1 MFTNVAIH
9 VKHILKSELMTCPM
23 FCGHTCSI
31 LLIMY
36 FLSLNWI
43 IADLQCCVNF
53 CCIEKWFIYTCT
65 YMLFHILFHYDLSQA
80 IKYSFLGTT
89 VAPHPSPVLGI
100 VRLCLL
106 SPDSPSWPLVSL
118 ATTSALCVCES
129 VSCFTYKYTVSLT
142 IYFPFYRR
150 EDWVL
155 GRHTAYLRAQFVKM
169 KD

>member
-1 MFTNVAIH
+1 
-9 VKHILKSELMTCPM
+9 MTCPM
-23 FCGHTCSI
+23 FYGHTCSILLIMYFLSLNWIIADLQCCSMDTCSI

-53 CCIEKWFIYTCT
+53 CCIEKWFIYTYT

-89 VAPHPSPVLGI
+89 VAPYPSPVLCI

-106 SPDSPSWPLVSL
+106 SPDAPSSPHPLLVSL
-118 ATTSALCVCES
+118 GNHVCPLCLWVC
-129 VSCFTYKYTVSLT
+129 FL
-142 IYFPFYRR
+142 
-150 EDWVL
+150 L
-155 GRHTAYLRAQFVKM
+155 HM
-169 KD
+169 